1 MLNSLPTL
9 TNTELV
15 ELWLHGKSVN
25 TIDGYRR
32 YAQRFFRHV
41 GDKPLADVTLMDF
54 QLWEMSNACSNNSK
68 RVAVGAIKSLFSF
81 AKELGVISSNLGILV
96 KSPTAKNRL
105 AERILT
111 EEEVHNIINAT
122 SINPHEAQR
131 ATRVRDRTLVRLLY
145 FAGLRVSELCALKWR
160 DLKARGDGGQITV
173 FGKGDKTRTVL
184 VGKGIWREINELKNN
199 ARSYDPV
206 FVSAKGGHLC
216 RSMVFHIV
224 KNAATRAGIEGNVSP
239 HWLRHSHASHSLDR
253 GAPIHLLQKTLG
265 HSSVTITEMYL
276 HARPTD
282 SSSLYLPDDDEE

>member
-1 MLNSLPTL
+1 MLNSSSTL
-9 TNTELV
+9 TNIELID
-15 ELWLHGKSVN
+15 LWLHGKSAN
-25 TIDGYRR
+25 TVDGYRR
-32 YAQRFFRHV
+32 HAERFFSHAN
-41 GDKPLADVTLMDF
+41 KPLIDCTLMDI
-54 QLWEMSNACSNNSK
+54 QLWVITLHCSDNSK

-81 AKELGVISSNLGILV
+81 AKQLGVVSANLGVLI
-96 KSPTAKNRL
+96 KSPKAKNRL

-111 EEEVHNIINAT
+111 EAEVQLLINST
-122 SINPHEAQR
+122 TNE
-131 ATRVRDRTLVRLLY
+131 RDRTIVRLLY
-145 FAGLRVSELCALKWR
+145 FAGLRVSELCGLKWR

-184 VGKGIWREINELKNN
+184 VGAGMWREINQLKGY
-199 ARSYDPV
+199 AKHDDPV

-224 KNAATRAGIEGNVSP
+224 KNAAHRALIEGNVSP

-265 HSSVTITEMYL
+265 HSSVAITEMYL

-282 SSSLYLPDDDEE
+282 SSGLYLPDDDE

>member
-1 MLNSLPTL
+1 MLNSSPTL

-32 YAQRFFRHV
+32 YAQRFFCHV

-54 QLWEMSNACSNNSK
+54 QLWEMSNACSNNSL

-111 EEEVHNIINAT
+111 EEEVHTIINAT
-122 SINPHEAQR
+122 TNSR
-131 ATRVRDRTLVRLLY
+131 DKRSATRVRDRTLVRLLY

-265 HSSVTITEMYL
+265 HSSVAITEMYL

>member
-1 MLNSLPTL
+1 MLNSSTTT
-9 TNTELV
+9 TNAELV
-15 ELWLHGKSVN
+15 DLWLHGKSPN
-25 TIDGYRR
+25 TVDGYRR
-32 YAQRFFRHV
+32 YADRFFRHI
-41 GDKPLADVTLMDF
+41 GNKSLADCTLMEVQMWAMTLSSSD
-54 QLWEMSNACSNNSK
+54 NSK

-96 KSPTAKNRL
+96 KSPKAKNRL

-111 EEEVHNIINAT
+111 EVEVQRVINST
-122 SINPHEAQR
+122 SNE
-131 ATRVRDRTLVRLLY
+131 RDRALVRLLY

-160 DLKARGDGGQITV
+160 DLKPRGDAGQITV

-184 VGKGIWREINELKNN
+184 VTKGVWRNLLDLKNKQ
-199 ARSYDPV
+199 SKDDPV
-206 FVSAKGGHLC
+206 FVSGKGGHLC

-224 KNAATRAGIEGNVSP
+224 KDAALRAGIDGNVSP

-265 HSSVTITEMYL
+265 HSSVAITEMYL

-282 SSSLYLPDDDEE
+282 SSGLYLPDDDDE

>member
-1 MLNSLPTL
+1 MLNDSATL
-9 TNTELV
+9 TNAELV
-15 ELWLHGKSVN
+15 DLWLHGKSKN
-25 TIDGYRR
+25 TVDGYRR
-32 YAQRFFRHV
+32 YADRFFCHV
-41 GDKPLADVTLMDF
+41 NNKPLRDCTLMDI
-54 QLWEMSNACSNNSK
+54 QMWAMTLSSSDNSK

-96 KSPTAKNRL
+96 KSPKGKNRL

-111 EEEVHNIINAT
+111 EEEVQLVINST
-122 SINPHEAQR
+122 INK
-131 ATRVRDRTLVRLLY
+131 RDRTLIRLLY
-145 FAGLRVSELCALKWR
+145 FAGLRVSELCNLKWR
-160 DLKARGDGGQITV
+160 DLKVRGDGGQITV

-184 VGKGIWREINELKNN
+184 VGKGIWRSIQELKGDLNKD
-199 ARSYDPV
+199 DPV

-224 KNAATRAGIEGNVSP
+224 RNAAKKAGLDANVSP

-265 HSSVTITEMYL
+265 HSSVAITEMYL

-282 SSSLYLPDDDEE
+282 SSGLYLPDDE

>member
-1 MLNSLPTL
+1 MLNSSSTL
-9 TNTELV
+9 TNTSLID
-15 ELWLHGKSVN
+15 LWLHGKSAN

-32 YAQRFFRHV
+32 YANRFFSHV
-41 GDKPLADVTLMDF
+41 GDKPLPDCTLMDI
-54 QLWEMSNACSNNSK
+54 QLWVMTLGSSDNSK

-81 AKELGVISSNLGILV
+81 AKQLGVVSANLGVLV
-96 KSPTAKNRL
+96 KSPKAKNRL

-111 EEEVHNIINAT
+111 QEEVQLLINSTNTPRDKQSLLA
-122 SINPHEAQR
+122 A
-131 ATRVRDRTLVRLLY
+131 RDRAIVRLFY
-145 FAGLRVSELCALKWR
+145 FAGLRVSELCGLKWR

-173 FGKGDKTRTVL
+173 FGKGEKTRVVL
-184 VGKGIWREINELKNN
+184 VGAGMWREINELKNY
-199 ARSYDPV
+199 AKHDDPV
-206 FVSAKGGHLC
+206 FVSLKGGHLC

-265 HSSVTITEMYL
+265 HSSVAITEMYL

-282 SSSLYLPDDDEE
+282 SSGLYLPDDE

>member
-1 MLNSLPTL
+1 MLNDSATL
-9 TNTELV
+9 TNAELV
-15 ELWLHGKSVN
+15 DLWLHGKSKN
-25 TIDGYRR
+25 TVDGYRR
-32 YAQRFFRHV
+32 YAERFFLHV
-41 GDKPLADVTLMDF
+41 NNKTLADCTLMDI
-54 QLWEMSNACSNNSK
+54 QMWAMTLSSSDNSK

-96 KSPTAKNRL
+96 KTPSGKNRL

-111 EEEVHNIINAT
+111 EEEVQLIINNT
-122 SINPHEAQR
+122 INK
-131 ATRVRDRTLVRLLY
+131 RDRTLVRLLY
-145 FAGLRVSELCALKWR
+145 FAGLRVSELCNLKWR
-160 DLKARGDGGQITV
+160 DLKARDDGGQITV

-184 VGKGIWREINELKNN
+184 VGKGIWREIQELKGDS
-199 ARSYDPV
+199 RKDDPV

-224 KNAATRAGIEGNVSP
+224 RNAAKKAGLDANVSP

-265 HSSVTITEMYL
+265 HSSVAITEMYL

-282 SSSLYLPDDDEE
+282 SSGLYLPDDDE